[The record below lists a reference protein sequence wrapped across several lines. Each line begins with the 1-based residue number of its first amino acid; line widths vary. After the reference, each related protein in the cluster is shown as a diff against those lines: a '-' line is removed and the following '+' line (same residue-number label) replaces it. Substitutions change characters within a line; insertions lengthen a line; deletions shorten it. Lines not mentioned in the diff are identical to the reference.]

1 MYDKNKKSY
10 DKSQLLLFI
19 ILSVRNKGEKEINYA
34 KILKSKIPLRDV
46 EEVGMFPKPDCRYFS
61 LESILKALI
70 YSVSHFKL
78 KLDFL
83 YQRRL
88 KSNLGQSGTF

>member
-46 EEVGMFPKPDCRYFS
+46 EEVGMFPKPDYRYFS